1 MSIKKDDIEELKFE
15 SLLADKRHNE
25 VSYLLKAITDAL
37 AKDDSN
43 EVVEAINKQGNNFG
57 ELIKAIKSIPKT
69 ELPEVNVNLN
79 PTEFVDSINKIC
91 EEIIKSNDKVIE
103 ALNTRLLP
111 DTFTLVKTYAGIT
124 ESVKVIYKEA
134 RLINQPANSRLI
146 N

>member
-25 VSYLLKAITDAL
+25 VSNLLKAITDAL
-37 AKDDSN
+37 AKDDNN
-43 EVVEAINKQGNNFG
+43 EVVEAINKQGDNFG

-111 DTFTLVKTYAGIT
+111 DTFTLIKTYAGIT
-124 ESVKVIYKEA
+124 ESVKVNYKEA
-134 RLINQPANSRLI
+134 RLINQPANNRLI

>member
-57 ELIKAIKSIPKT
+57 ELIKAIKSIPKA

-124 ESVKVIYKEA
+124 ESVKVNYKEA
-134 RLINQPANSRLI
+134 RLINQPVNTRLI